1 MTLPESAIRFAR
13 ELLGPFQPLA
23 NRLLICWATGLLLI
37 WLDRFSFYFLSE
49 WLLLLLLTL
58 VLGLARSWV
67 GTARPLGQAPFRAAV
82 SAATLPA
89 WLWMVMAPSWRGW
102 PVLSATLARLG
113 LGIVFDA

>member
-37 WLDRFSFYFLSE
+37 WLDRFSFHFLPE

-58 VLGLARSWV
+58 ILGLALSWV
-67 GTARPLGQAPFRAAV
+67 GTARPLGQAHVNF
-82 SAATLPA
+82 
-89 WLWMVMAPSWRGW
+89 
-102 PVLSATLARLG
+102 
-113 LGIVFDA
+113 FQ